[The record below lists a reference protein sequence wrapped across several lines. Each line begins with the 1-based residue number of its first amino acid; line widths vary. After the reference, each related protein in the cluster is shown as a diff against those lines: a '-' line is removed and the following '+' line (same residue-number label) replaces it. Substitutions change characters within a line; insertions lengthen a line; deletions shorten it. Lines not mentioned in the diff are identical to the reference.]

1 MLARLT
7 VLDGQTDGTLS
18 GSTDVPV
25 QGVCIGVDAV
35 EPALF
40 LSVCWECRS
49 TESCHGE
56 QGLLVVEAENKS
68 IGVEKQQNRSRK
80 LSDG

>member
-7 VLDGQTDGTLS
+7 VLDGQADGTLS
-18 GSTDVPV
+18 RSTDVPI
-25 QGVCIGVDAV
+25 QGVCIGIDAV

-40 LSVCWECRS
+40 LGVCWECRS

-56 QGLLVVEAENKS
+56 QQGLLVVETENKS
-68 IGVEKQQNRSRK
+68 IGVENKQ
-80 LSDG
+80 D